1 MILFGLLLSLP
12 LLLIA
17 ALLKSLLRV
26 LEEMFS
32 LFYLEDIPLKKK
44 RPKKTKKPK
53 K

>member
-12 LLLIA
+12 LLLLA
-17 ALLKSLLRV
+17 APLKSLVRL

-32 LFYLEDIPLKKK
+32 LFYLEDIPLKQK
-44 RPKKTKKPK
+44 RPKRTKKPK

>member
-1 MILFGLLLSLP
+1 MILFGLILSLP

-17 ALLKSLLRV
+17 ALLKSLLR
-26 LEEMFS
+26 LLKEIF
-32 LFYLEDIPLKKK
+32 LPFYLEDIPLKQK